1 MLERRGG
8 KAYYYRSARI
18 DGRPCRRYAGSGELA
33 LALAAAAEGRR
44 RIAAAD
50 RAILDH
56 ERERQRFADSE
67 LEEATAG
74 GIQMARGLLE
84 ALGYHRPC
92 RGRWRRRRGADVVD
106 LERAEEL
113 GAPAAVPLET
123 SWLDDCVIERAALIL
138 GRPAGDEMAVAAMR
152 TTVLDHA
159 MDLAGDSP
167 SAAEWELCKSLAL
180 VWVELRQ
187 AEKSGWKH
195 RTSPGANHALIDL
208 VDRRVDRL
216 RRRYASMLKTL
227 AELRRL
233 ASPLLMR
240 LRTESFDLDVAQ
252 GLQARRTAPAPR
264 EQDR

>member
-1 MLERRGG
+1 
-8 KAYYYRSARI
+8 
-18 DGRPCRRYAGSGELA
+18 
-33 LALAAAAEGRR
+33 
-44 RIAAAD
+44 
-50 RAILDH
+50 
-56 ERERQRFADSE
+56 
-67 LEEATAG
+67 
-74 GIQMARGLLE
+74 
-84 ALGYHRPC
+84 
-92 RGRWRRRRGADVVD
+92 
-106 LERAEEL
+106 
-113 GAPAAVPLET
+113 
-123 SWLDDCVIERAALIL
+123 
-138 GRPAGDEMAVAAMR
+138 
-152 TTVLDHA
+152 

>member
-8 KAYYYRSARI
+8 KAYFYKSARV
-18 DGRPCRRYAGSGELA
+18 DGSPCRRYAGSGELA
-33 LALAAAAEGRR
+33 LALAAAADGRR
-44 RIAAAD
+44 RIAAANK
-50 RAILDH
+50 AILDH

-67 LEEATAG
+67 LEEATASG
-74 GIQMARGLLE
+74 VEMARGLLE
-84 ALGYHRPC
+84 ALGFHRPC
-92 RGRWRRRRGADVVD
+92 RGRWRRRRGADVADVK
-106 LERAEEL
+106 RAQEL
-113 GAPAAVPLET
+113 GASAAVPLEAG
-123 SWLDDCVIERAALIL
+123 WLDDCVIARAAMIL
-138 GRPAGDEMAVAAMR
+138 GRPDGDELATAAMR

-159 MDLAGDSP
+159 KDLAGDSP

-195 RTSPGANHALIDL
+195 RTTPGTNHALIDL

-233 ASPLLMR
+233 ATPLLVR
-240 LRTESFDLDVAQ
+240 LRAGGVDIAVAE
-252 GLQARRTAPAPR
+252 GLQARRPAQVPG